1 MARIYLDTEAT
12 AILDKVKA
20 RHMGLLTP
28 EQIKA
33 LRKRL
38 GLTQPQI
45 SELLQIGEKTW
56 TRWETGRERPSRS
69 INVLLFALNDGKLD
83 AAYLRSVARRRNDW
97 ASQAAGMAQS
107 AENPW
112 QTMVEEI
119 WQGWKPDAGRE
130 LAQAVREAITGFL
143 VSCGEQGDF
152 GFRVEGMVTV
162 EAAVPS
168 NVIPVRPM
176 ERAVSAGRTAEADEP
191 AVSSG
196 PRFEIPD
203 TLVA

>member
-1 MARIYLDTEAT
+1 M
-12 AILDKVKA
+12 
-20 RHMGLLTP
+20 
-28 EQIKA
+28 
-33 LRKRL
+33 
-38 GLTQPQI
+38 TQPQI

-112 QTMVEEI
+112 QTMVEAM
-119 WQGWKPDAGRE
+119 WQGWEPEAGLE
-130 LAQAVREAITGFL
+130 LAEAVQEAIAGFL
-143 VSCGEQGDF
+143 VSRGEQGDF

-162 EAAVPS
+162 EASAPA
-168 NVIPVRPM
+168 NVIPVRM
-176 ERAVSAGRTAEADEP
+176 MRGTGSQVQTVGAAEAS
-191 AVSSG
+191 VCGG
-196 PRFEIPD
+196 PRFEIPE